1 MDSGQPQGVNRM
13 PDLPKVRKKIL
24 SENTTPPVSDDGSG
38 FHPLAVQ
45 MGIKFL
51 RRNCQIA
58 LIHQLS

>member
-1 MDSGQPQGVNRM
+1 M

-58 LIHQLS
+58 QTHQLS